1 MRPIIP
7 DTESLFRALRR
18 VEVRYLE
25 GKQTDDQLSLLL
37 QERSSLCIV
46 NTRKHASR
54 LYDKISAASN
64 VAECFHLSTWMCGEH
79 RRRVLQL
86 VRDRL
91 KEGKPCRL
99 VSTQLVEAGVD
110 LDFPTVYRAEAGFDS
125 IAQAAGRCN
134 REGKLPV
141 GYTYVFE
148 AEERPPAGLLLSA
161 ADTAKELRSLH
172 PDPLAPAA
180 VEAYFRHL
188 YWTKKSEW
196 DEHGVMKT
204 MHIDRK
210 RGRLLSSSARWLTPF
225 A

>member
-1 MRPIIP
+1 MAVPSFSAPRHSPHWSGVA
-7 DTESLFRALRR
+7 T
-18 VEVRYLE
+18 
-25 GKQTDDQLSLLL
+25 
-37 QERSSLCIV
+37 SSL
-46 NTRKHASR
+46 ASKTCVP
-54 LYDKISAASN
+54 L
-64 VAECFHLSTWMCGEH
+64 
-79 RRRVLQL
+79 
-86 VRDRL
+86 
-91 KEGKPCRL
+91 
-99 VSTQLVEAGVD
+99 
-110 LDFPTVYRAEAGFDS
+110 FPTR
-125 IAQAAGRCN
+125 RCN

-180 VEAYFRHL
+180 VEAYFRHF

-204 MHIDRK
+204 MDIDRK